1 MDDVAIRSIDDYLH
15 ALKSSFLPAAAGDRS
30 VVLQYEFTGSDTG
43 VCHAVIAAGD
53 IQVARGPHPS
63 PSVIVR
69 SDFDLWMRII
79 RHDVDGLMA
88 YQEGLYAVEG
98 DFLALMDSDVWFARS

>member
-1 MDDVAIRSIDDYLH
+1 MAIRSIDDYLQ
-15 ALKSSFLPAAAGDRS
+15 ALKSSFMPAAAGDRS
-30 VVLQYEFTGSDTG
+30 AVLQYEFTGGDTG

-63 PSVIVR
+63 PSVTVR

-98 DFLALMDSDVWFARS
+98 DFLALMDSDLWFARA